1 MSRMALSAG
10 YPQSGSLRGCG
21 NPIRRSGDDVREPEG
36 ELDLEDYLALLRRRW
51 RWLAGTVLVVVGLVA
66 LFTLTRDEVYRSRAD
81 IQILTEQNQ
90 GVFNVRDS
98 ELFRNGIAELQYMAG
113 RQYADAVDE
122 IAGYEVDFE
131 ASLRFVNSSE
141 RTDSAGLIRVQV
153 DAPSAA
159 QAEAGAE
166 AAAEAYLEDRLDRIV
181 RSFERRRANNIS
193 QRDALRDERSSLNQA
208 VSAVTAAAEAA
219 PNDAARTALEAERD
233 LLAIE
238 NEPRVASL
246 TSRIGRLNASISDN
260 EALLA
265 TLAEPES
272 TARLLNPANTPQQPV
287 SPDVPRN
294 IMISIVVGVV
304 LGLIL
309 AVLRDLLDTRARDGA
324 ELAQLVDIPVM
335 ATIGEIRTQRS
346 APGRVRRY
354 RDLSAE
360 ESSGYQ
366 VLLNSLW
373 LSNVDDPLQSIV
385 FTSDRPGVGK
395 TQTVVNLAQAE
406 AARGTRVLIIDT
418 DFINPS
424 VASRLDVGPGELG
437 LADLLEGT
445 AAIESVLLDTGVEN
459 LSVIDAHGASDA
471 GELLRSDRLG
481 GVLSDLYP
489 IFDLVLIDSPPALS
503 TSDSRLVSSQADAV
517 VVVYDPAQSRREELQ
532 RTIDLLRSA
541 RANLIGLVANR
552 SRASH
557 PVYLS
562 ARDR

>member
-1 MSRMALSAG
+1 
-10 YPQSGSLRGCG
+10 
-21 NPIRRSGDDVREPEG
+21 VREPDD

-51 RWLAGTVLVVVGLVA
+51 RWLAGTVLVVAGLVA
-66 LFTLTRDEVYRSRAD
+66 LFTLTREEVYRSRAD

-90 GVFNVRDS
+90 GVFNVRDE
-98 ELFRNGIAELQYMAG
+98 ELFRRGIAELQYMDG
-113 RQYADAVDE
+113 RDYADVVDE
-122 IAGYEVDFE
+122 LAGFEVDFTT
-131 ASLRFVNSSE
+131 SLRFVNSSE
-141 RTDSAGLIRVQV
+141 RTDAAGLIRIEVL
-153 DAPSAA
+153 ASSPEEAK
-159 QAEAGAE
+159 AGAE
-166 AAAEAYLEDRLDRIV
+166 AAAAAYLEDRLERITQ
-181 RSFERRRANNIS
+181 SFERRRTNTIE
-193 QRDALRDERSSLNQA
+193 QRDELRAERTSLNEA
-208 VSAVTAAAEAA
+208 VSVATAAAEAA
-219 PNDAARTALEAERD
+219 TDPVIQAQLRTERD
-233 LLAIE
+233 LLVTE
-238 NEPRVASL
+238 SRPRIDSL
-246 TSRIGRLNASISDN
+246 TTRIGRLNADISATDD
-260 EALLA
+260 LLA
-265 TLAEPES
+265 TLAEPNS
-272 TARLLNPANTPQQPV
+272 TARLLNPANTPRQPV

-294 IMISIVVGVV
+294 VMIGIVVGIV

-346 APGRVRRY
+346 APGQIRRY
-354 RDLSAE
+354 HDLSPE

-406 AARGTRVLIIDT
+406 AARGTRVLIIDA
-418 DFINPS
+418 DFVNPS
-424 VASRLDVGPGELG
+424 VAARLGLEPGQLG
-437 LADLLEGT
+437 LADLLEGS
-445 AAIESVLLDTGVEN
+445 AAIESVIIAADVDN
-459 LSVIDAHGASDA
+459 LHVIDAHGASRA
-471 GELLRSDRLG
+471 GELLRSDRFG
-481 GVLSDLYP
+481 SVLADLYANY
-489 IFDLVLIDSPPALS
+489 DLILIDSPPTLS
-503 TSDSRLVSSQADAV
+503 TSDSRLVASQADAV